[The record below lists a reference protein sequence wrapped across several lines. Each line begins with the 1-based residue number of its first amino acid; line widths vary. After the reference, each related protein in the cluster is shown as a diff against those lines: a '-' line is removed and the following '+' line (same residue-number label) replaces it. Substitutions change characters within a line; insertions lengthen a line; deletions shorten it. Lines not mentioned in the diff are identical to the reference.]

1 VLQIHDILGWIR
13 MADPDPD
20 PDPCLCL
27 LDLDLDSDPDADPAI
42 FAIVLPKMP
51 TKNYFFYI
59 FFLYTS

>member
-1 VLQIHDILGWIR
+1 

-51 TKNYFFYI
+51 TKNYFFI
-59 FFLYTS
+59 SFFFILLEIENLVSGSV

>member
-1 VLQIHDILGWIR
+1 